1 MVFHQPQYTVCL
13 CSRQFR
19 NRSTM
24 PCQFQLSFG
33 TRPALLHKPIT
44 VSSKTHAQRL
54 VLRAVSP
61 NADRPLFQLHGNQQ
75 LTLDDVRYV
84 VLRTNLNA
92 EYLHCSGHQDD
103 DVLLCVL
110 VCGMGCLLHVARA
123 EQCVSVSCPGCCQH
137 STHTLEQHA
146 ASLRACS

>member
-1 MVFHQPQYTVCL
+1 
-13 CSRQFR
+13 
-19 NRSTM
+19 M

-75 LTLDDVRYV
+75 LTLDDVRDAYEV
-84 VLRTNLNA
+84 CSLIPAPNERQDCYSVFGIDGNRMHAYYESVLTMEKQLA
-92 EYLHCSGHQDD
+92 ATQSAQEDPDEFQYYASTQ
-103 DVLLCVL
+103 
-110 VCGMGCLLHVARA
+110 
-123 EQCVSVSCPGCCQH
+123 SVDS
-137 STHTLEQHA
+137 
-146 ASLRACS
+146 